1 MLLIRVRISVFMQ
14 NKLVTLTEFILQ
26 EERRFKKSTGVFTLL
41 MTHLENASKRIA
53 SHIKMAGLSDII
65 GQTGKKNIYND
76 EVQKLDTLS
85 NDLLVKSLLSTGHVH
100 AVASEELDKPIYSLQ
115 KKGEYMIFFDPLD
128 GSSNIDV
135 NISVGTIFSIYHTS
149 GTLLQKGIRQVAAGY
164 FLYGSSVMCVYTTG
178 NGVNGF
184 TLDPSIGS
192 FLLSHPNIRVPEKG
206 SLYAIN
212 EGNEMSWNDDVR
224 QYVNDIKKNNIKT
237 EKPYKLRYIGSM
249 VADIHRTLLK
259 GGIFIYPKDKKD
271 VNGKLRLMYE
281 INPLSFVMEQAGGM
295 AVSGSVSPLTIQPKT
310 LHQRV
315 PVAMGSRGDVLKYMS
330 FVK

>member
-1 MLLIRVRISVFMQ
+1 MHSKLI
-14 NKLVTLTEFILQ
+14 TLTEFILQ
-26 EERRFKKSTGVFTLL
+26 EERRFKKSTGIFTLL
-41 MTHLENASKRIA
+41 MTYLENSSKIIA
-53 SHIKMAGLSDII
+53 SHIKMAGLADII
-65 GQTGKKNIYND
+65 GKTGKKNIYND
-76 EVQKLDTLS
+76 EVQKLDIFS
-85 NDLLVKSLLSTGHVH
+85 NDLLVKTLLSTGHVH
-100 AVASEELDKPIYSLQ
+100 AIASEELDKPIYSLQ
-115 KKGEYMIFFDPLD
+115 KKGEYIIFFDPLD

-135 NISVGTIFSIYHTS
+135 NISVGTIFSIYHTG
-149 GTLLQKGIRQVAAGY
+149 GTLLQKGMRQVAAGY
-164 FLYGSSVMCVYTTG
+164 FLYGSSVMCVYTSG

-192 FLLSHPNIRVPEKG
+192 FLLSHRHIRVPEKG

-212 EGNEMSWNDDVR
+212 EGNEMLWSDGVR
-224 QYVNDIKKNNIKT
+224 RYIKDIKTNNIRM

-249 VADIHRTLLK
+249 VADVHRTLLK

-310 LHQRV
+310 LDQRAS
-315 PVAMGSRGDVLKYMS
+315 VAMGSRADVLKYMT